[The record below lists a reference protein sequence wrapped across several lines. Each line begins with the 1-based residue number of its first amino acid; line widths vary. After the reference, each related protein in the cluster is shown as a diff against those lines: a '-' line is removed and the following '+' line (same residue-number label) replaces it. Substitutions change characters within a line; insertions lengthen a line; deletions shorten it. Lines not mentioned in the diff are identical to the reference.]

1 MPKRSE
7 TLHDSAIC
15 PPSMRYIEMPLKFTL
30 LPVGG
35 MPMYSPW
42 WVAWALQWAT
52 TLSLSAMRSSMALSK
67 SGKPLRTLA
76 ASCLASSTRSGAKS
90 SAAASRLPVW
100 FQSSACSRRT
110 RVLFS
115 STDMLLLLLLF
126 VSASWDPREG
136 QTLPTDVYDA
146 SYLSTAHALSIQGNF
161 GESPSTTPVNKG
173 RKKGRGARPQLD

>member
-1 MPKRSE
+1 MPNRSE
-7 TLHDSAIC
+7 TLHDSAIF
-15 PPSMRYIEMPLKFTL
+15 PPSMRYIEMPLKSTL

-52 TLSLSAMRSSMALSK
+52 TLSLSAMRSSMVLSK
-67 SGKPLRTLA
+67 SGKPRRTLA

-110 RVLFS
+110 RALFS
-115 STDMLLLLLLF
+115 STDMLLLF
-126 VSASWDPREG
+126 ESASRTLGG
-136 QTLPTDVYDA
+136 QTLPTDEYDA
-146 SYLSTAHALSIQGNF
+146 SYRRAAHALSTGNF
-161 GESPSTTPVNKG
+161 GEFTFH
-173 RKKGRGARPQLD
+173 AL